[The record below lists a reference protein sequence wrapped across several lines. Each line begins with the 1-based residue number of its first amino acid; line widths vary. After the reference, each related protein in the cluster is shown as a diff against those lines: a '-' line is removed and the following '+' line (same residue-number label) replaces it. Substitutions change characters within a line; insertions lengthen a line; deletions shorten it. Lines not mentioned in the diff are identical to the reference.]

1 MISKKELKKLQR
13 NLVADPDDFISS
25 FRKNLFMYVDQK
37 DITLAEIAE
46 AADVSFST
54 LRSFLYGD
62 AEDCRLSTAVK
73 IARALGVSVDE
84 LIGCGTITPQTCE
97 SLQLVRQLPESF
109 THFVRWAIHYHYNKL
124 TTNQVT
130 EKAIEV
136 MKVVCCDNG
145 NMKMTN
151 DLDVID
157 ISGLNDDLRPKIFI
171 GVKMPCNHYEPKY
184 FKGDILLLAN
194 DRSPKPSEDVIVGVG
209 NNMWILNRRD
219 EKIDGVQHMGYY
231 SIRDGRKCADDKTVN
246 MVIGYVVK
254 VIQADSEED

>member
-1 MISKKELKKLQR
+1 MVTKKELKKLQR
-13 NLVADPDDFISS
+13 NLVANPDDFIDS
-25 FRKNLFMYVDQK
+25 FRKNLFMYVEQK
-37 DITLAEIAE
+37 NITLAEIAE

-73 IARALGVSVDE
+73 IARALGISVDE
-84 LIGCGTITPQTCE
+84 LVGCGTITPQTCE

-124 TTNQVT
+124 NSKQVT

-136 MKVVCCDNG
+136 MKVICCDNG

-151 DLDVID
+151 DLDVMD
-157 ISGLNDDLRPKIFI
+157 ISGINEDLRPKIFI

-194 DRSPKPSEDVIVGVG
+194 DRSAKPSEDVIVSVG
-209 NNMWILNRRD
+209 DNMWILNRRD
-219 EKIDGVQHMGYY
+219 EKIDGVPRMGYY
-231 SIRDGRKCADDKTVN
+231 SIRDGRKCADDTTVN
-246 MVIGYVVK
+246 MVVGYVVK
-254 VIQADSEED
+254 VVHDAEFDE